1 MSMQDA
7 GYTQG
12 THTAAPASDVHQ
24 QTGLA
29 KLSMELLPSLANYGT
44 EKPLTK
50 LGTKLATLQV
60 QAHPLK

>member
-29 KLSMELLPSLANYGT
+29 KLSIEVLPSLANYSGT
-44 EKPLTK
+44 ENALTN
-50 LGTKLATLQV
+50 LGTTLAT
-60 QAHPLK
+60 